1 MSIGKRTKSI
11 VDMQTS
17 NIQVIDVPN
26 GTQRV
31 LKFGDKLIQGRMNKD
46 GSLSLDYFKQ
56 LMYSF
61 RHVSE
66 VKKICILGLGAG
78 CLHRHIHERYPDIQI
93 DTVEI
98 LPEIVQIAKEKF
110 YLPDA
115 VNVYVEDARTWIKD
129 KTTYTAYDSNSKII
143 KPYDIVIVDL
153 YNEDEQ
159 IFVDDRD
166 LKRLGKLV
174 AYNSL
179 INKNTYE
186 GYMVR
191 LNAVYN
197 KVYEQFKP
205 ELKSEEYNHI
215 AFCQ

>member
-1 MSIGKRTKSI
+1 MSIGKRTKSV

-31 LKFGDKLIQGRMNKD
+31 LKFGDKLVQGRMNKD

-61 RHVSE
+61 RHVNE

-78 CLHRHIHERYPDIQI
+78 CLHRYIHNKYPEIQI

-98 LPEIVQIAKEKF
+98 LPEVVSIAREKF

-115 VNVYVEDARTWIKD
+115 VNVYVEDARTWVK
-129 KTTYTAYDSNSKII
+129 KHSG
-143 KPYDIVIVDL
+143 YDIVMVDL
-153 YNEDEQ
+153 YDEWEQ
-159 IFVDDRD
+159 IYIDDRD
-166 LKRLGKLV
+166 LKKLGKLV

-186 GYMVR
+186 PYMVR

-205 ELKSEEYNHI
+205 ELRNEEYNHI

>member
-1 MSIGKRTKSI
+1 M
-11 VDMQTS
+11 
-17 NIQVIDVPN
+17 
-26 GTQRV
+26 
-31 LKFGDKLIQGRMNKD
+31 
-46 GSLSLDYFKQ
+46 
-56 LMYSF
+56 
-61 RHVSE
+61 
-66 VKKICILGLGAG
+66 
-78 CLHRHIHERYPDIQI
+78 HRYIHERYPDIQI

-98 LPEIVQIAKEKF
+98 LPEVVQIAKEKF

-115 VNVYVEDARTWIKD
+115 VNVYVEDARTWVK
-129 KTTYTAYDSNSKII
+129 KHSG
-143 KPYDIVIVDL
+143 YDIVMVDL
-153 YNEDEQ
+153 YDEWEQ
-159 IFVDDRD
+159 IYIDDRD
-166 LKRLGKLV
+166 LKKLGKLV

-186 GYMVR
+186 PYMVR